1 MTKFV
6 DKNGI
11 ELEVMQHV
19 LVPDPISDDI
29 HNHEFTGTVADILD
43 NGNVVV
49 EDGDSD
55 FFEIEAYRLE
65 VVED

>member
-1 MTKFV
+1 
-6 DKNGI
+6 
-11 ELEVMQHV
+11 MQHV

-29 HNHEFTGTVADILD
+29 HNHEFQGTIADILD
-43 NGNVVV
+43 NGNVIV

-65 VVED
+65 VLED